1 MWSCGRTSFSDPDL
15 IEKDASGCHSPV
27 QSTLPNDLKFT
38 NQEMI
43 YEKVMAW
50 QTPVKEGYEKIKQGL
65 RELDKALANSQGL
78 DVEKRSKAIFLTN
91 EANKIKKKLEDDG
104 AWGVHGPQYSK
115 KIVNEALVY
124 IEQAQN
130 ILKSTKTT
138 KK

>member
-1 MWSCGRTSFSDPDL
+1 M
-15 IEKDASGCHSPV
+15 
-27 QSTLPNDLKFT
+27 
-38 NQEMI
+38 
-43 YEKVMAW
+43 
-50 QTPVKEGYEKIKQGL
+50 
-65 RELDKALANSQGL
+65 DKALANSQGL